1 MTYALLKRKFR
12 KLKYLEMYNL
22 DLINYVIASA
32 CILYN
37 FIIME
42 VGNDDYFDDEIE
54 EENEEIDQI
63 ENNEIKD
70 LDEIEYFNESGQ
82 EKRNMIVQIL

>member
-1 MTYALLKRKFR
+1 
-12 KLKYLEMYNL
+12 
-22 DLINYVIASA
+22 
-32 CILYN
+32 
-37 FIIME
+37 ME

>member
-1 MTYALLKRKFR
+1 
-12 KLKYLEMYNL
+12 MYNL